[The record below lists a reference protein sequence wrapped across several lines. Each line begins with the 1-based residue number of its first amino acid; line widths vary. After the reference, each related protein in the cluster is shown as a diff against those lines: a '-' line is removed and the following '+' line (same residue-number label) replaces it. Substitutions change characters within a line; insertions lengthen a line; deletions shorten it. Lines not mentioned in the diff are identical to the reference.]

1 MPSPPSPTEE
11 LRQRSLLLN
20 EAVALLVEELSAISN
35 RKWEDLPELKK
46 KKVVLA
52 SRLRKI
58 DWTPGPMDQEPS
70 DLMTLKSLISNLE
83 NHSRQ
88 KIHGQLD
95 LIGNQIL
102 ALQELHQYWL
112 ECLNVSFRKFYEPVP
127 SP

>member
-1 MPSPPSPTEE
+1 MPFQPSQSKDPDNRT
-11 LRQRSLLLN
+11 LLLR
-20 EAVALLVEELSAISN
+20 ETMGLLIEELSTISN

-52 SRLRKI
+52 SRFREI
-58 DWTPGPMDQEPS
+58 DWTPSPRPVDWS
-70 DLMTLKSLISNLE
+70 RLKSQISELE

-95 LIGNQIL
+95 LIDNQIL

-112 ECLNVSFRKFYEPVP
+112 ECLNISFRKFYEPNP